1 MSLMRGTAGEHLVC
15 FDAYYQ
21 NYSASIVNGQLPYDI
36 VLADNG
42 RVYKIQVKTSST
54 TITDGRS
61 FQYVL
66 KYIKGKELKGGYKAK
81 DVDLFAFVNPEL
93 KKVAYVPFEKVAT
106 NWKVTI
112 QTKDY
117 DLLSLDTALDY
128 LKTI

>member
-1 MSLMRGTAGEHLVC
+1 MKGTAGEHLVC
-15 FDAYYQ
+15 FDAYHQ
-21 NYSASIVNGQLPYDI
+21 NYSATIVNGQLPYDI

-54 TITDGRS
+54 TITEGRS

-66 KYIKGKELKGGYKAK
+66 KYTKDMALKGGYKAK
-81 DVDLFAFVNPEL
+81 DVDMFAFVNPEL
-93 KKVAYVPFEKVAT
+93 RKIAYIPFEKVAT

-112 QTKDY
+112 QTTDY
-117 DLLSLDTALDY
+117 DLHSLDTALDY

>member
-1 MSLMRGTAGEHLVC
+1 MRGTAGEHLVC

>member
-1 MSLMRGTAGEHLVC
+1 MSLMKGTAGEYLVC
-15 FDAYYQ
+15 FDAYYH
-21 NYSASIVNGQLPYDI
+21 NYSATIVNGQLPYDI

-54 TITDGRS
+54 TTTDGRS

-66 KYIKGKELKGGYKAK
+66 KYTKDMALKGGYKAK
-81 DVDLFAFVNPEL
+81 DVDMFAFVNPEMRKIAYIPF
-93 KKVAYVPFEKVAT
+93 KKVSN

-112 QTKDY
+112 QTTDY
-117 DLLSLDTALDY
+117 DLHSLDTALDY

>member
-1 MSLMRGTAGEHLVC
+1 MSLMKGTAGEHLVC

-21 NYSASIVNGQLPYDI
+21 NYSATIVNGQLPYDI

-54 TITDGRS
+54 TTTDGRS

-66 KYIKGKELKGGYKAK
+66 KYTKDMALKGGYKAK
-81 DVDLFAFVNPEL
+81 DVDMFAFVNPEL
-93 KKVAYVPFEKVAT
+93 RKIAYIPFGKVAT

-112 QTKDY
+112 QTTDY
-117 DLLSLDTALDY
+117 DLHSLDTAIDY